1 MLINNETLS
10 KVINFYVNDYNAYF
24 NMDMKF
30 SHNCRKNNIF
40 MFVDNMEYYGYI
52 YEGLKDK
59 IPPGA
64 LHPELFL
71 FETDKDKWGQKYLH
85 PDFYRCIDNWKKL
98 KYETPCEWVFQ
109 FPFVNDLFC
118 EHLLDEINNMNAW
131 STGGNKEIED
141 KE

>member
-52 YEGLKDK
+52 YEGLKDR
-59 IPPGA
+59 ITSGCFA
-64 LHPELFL
+64 SRIIF
-71 FETDKDKWGQKYLH
+71 
-85 PDFYRCIDNWKKL
+85 I
-98 KYETPCEWVFQ
+98 
-109 FPFVNDLFC
+109 
-118 EHLLDEINNMNAW
+118 
-131 STGGNKEIED
+131 
-141 KE
+141 